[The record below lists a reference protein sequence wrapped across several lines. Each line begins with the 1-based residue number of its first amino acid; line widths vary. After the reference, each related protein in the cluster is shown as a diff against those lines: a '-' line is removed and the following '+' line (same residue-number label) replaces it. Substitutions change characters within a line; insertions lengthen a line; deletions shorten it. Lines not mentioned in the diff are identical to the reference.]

1 MNNPEGFR
9 MRIQR
14 RRETVPYA
22 DPLHAGRHPFQS
34 FLLALC
40 VVSGIPL
47 LLGAPPAASA
57 TALLPS
63 WVVTAWGASLA
74 LGAGVAIAGS
84 YWPKRNYA
92 TALTVERIGLVI
104 VGPAALLYAA
114 IITIYT
120 GAAGAVPA
128 SIVTGFGVASL
139 IRAHDL
145 GKIIRRAIAG
155 DSSLPVLR
163 EGDSC

>member
-1 MNNPEGFR
+1 VNTSER
-9 MRIQR
+9 LIMRIQR

-22 DPLHAGRHPFQS
+22 DPLHAGRHPFQT

-47 LLGAPPAASA
+47 LLGAPPTASA
-57 TALLPS
+57 AALLPP

-74 LGAGVAIAGS
+74 IGAGVAIAGS

-92 TALTVERIGLVI
+92 TALTLERIGLVV
-104 VGPAALLYAA
+104 VGPAALLYGA
-114 IITIYT
+114 IIVIYA

-128 SIVTGFGVASL
+128 SITTGFGVASL
-139 IRAHDL
+139 IRSHDL
-145 GKIIRRAIAG
+145 GKIVRRAIAG
-155 DSSLPVLR
+155 EHSAPVLR
-163 EGDSC
+163 ENGS